1 MATASKSAKRRYE
14 IVENKGNSEDVV
26 RFHCVVHRSKGLSS
40 DSVRD
45 VYLTCL
51 QDDIIEAQV
60 SDNADDSTDEESSE
74 YSGLEDD
81 EEDDSGDEEDESAW
95 EEASDEDEED
105 DDQEQDMSTN
115 EDSEDDSEDKVA
127 PTAIP
132 IEQVG
137 SSAPVE
143 EPARPVEDEYAYD
156 SSDEEVWSF

>member
-1 MATASKSAKRRYE
+1 TASKSAKRRYE
-14 IVENKGNSEDVV
+14 IVENKGNSEDV
-26 RFHCVVHRSKGLSS
+26 
-40 DSVRD
+40 
-45 VYLTCL
+45 
-51 QDDIIEAQV
+51 DDIIEAQV

-95 EEASDEDEED
+95 EEA
-105 DDQEQDMSTN
+105 N
-115 EDSEDDSEDKVA
+115 DSEEKVA

-156 SSDEEVWSF
+156 SSDEEDLRNTVGNIPMNWYNEYPHIGYDLEGKPILKPKRGDEIDN